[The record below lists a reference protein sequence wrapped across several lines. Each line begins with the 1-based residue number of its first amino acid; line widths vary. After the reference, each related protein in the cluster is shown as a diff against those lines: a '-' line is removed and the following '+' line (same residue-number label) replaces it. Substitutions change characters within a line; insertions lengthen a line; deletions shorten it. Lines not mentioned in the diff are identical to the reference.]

1 VLGGALVGLGIASGV
16 PSEWIEKYR
25 GKFDDGYDQLRDR
38 ILARQKELGIVPAD
52 TTLGPWPEVLPSWD
66 DLTDLD
72 KKVGARWMEVFCAAV
87 EHTDY
92 QVGRIIEAIQQTGEL
107 DDTLII
113 YIAGDNG
120 PTPEGG
126 LYGVMNKLTY
136 YNGVQ
141 ESLEDVAS
149 RMDDFGG
156 PNSHGCYPAAWGY
169 ATSTPFNYGKMVT
182 SGGGCSTA
190 VAISWPARIE
200 QGGRRRQFHH
210 LVDIAPTILESVGLP
225 EPKRVNGVD
234 KCRSKG

>member
-1 VLGGALVGLGIASGV
+1 VPLLVLES
-16 PSEWIEKYR
+16 
-25 GKFDDGYDQLRDR
+25 
-38 ILARQKELGIVPAD
+38 LAHQPG
-52 TTLGPWPEVLPSWD
+52 SY
-66 DLTDLD
+66 
-72 KKVGARWMEVFCAAV
+72 ARAA
-87 EHTDY
+87 

-107 DDTLII
+107 DYTLII